1 MKLIKQYTDDYVT
14 ELEAL
19 EKENEC
25 FTELEALEN
34 LNDIAYYEDDY
45 GDLAR
50 QSYLTLK
57 VAIKRNEPMKLKA
70 KRIKVSIVELITGCI
85 NDNLDD
91 YRMDDYCTTCDE
103 ELYTTSNYCPHCGQK
118 LDWSDE

>member
-34 LNDIAYYEDDY
+34 LDEYAYYEWGYD
-45 GDLAR
+45 DLAL

-57 VAIKRNEPMKLKA
+57 VAIRRNEPIKLKT
-70 KRIKVSIVELITGCI
+70 KLVKVSIDE
-85 NDNLDD
+85 
-91 YRMDDYCTTCDE
+91 YRIDDYCPTCDE

-118 LDWSDE
+118 LDWSDEK